1 MSAVTQAVPAA
12 TQYNPYLEDN
22 SNISNNAAAWIQS
35 QTAFIA
41 PGQPVKSSQEEYVL
55 C

>member
-1 MSAVTQAVPAA
+1 MSNVTQAVPAT

-22 SNISNNAAAWIQS
+22 SNIGNNAAAWIQS

-41 PGQPVKSSQEEYVL
+41 PGQPVI
-55 C
+55 